1 VRGFC
6 GKVHL
11 YGFFCPIASDKIS
24 FFGDASLHQ
33 QSAADP
39 AFPRLARSSSSMAAG
54 LHWLIGPRRV

>member
-1 VRGFC
+1 M
-6 GKVHL
+6 
-11 YGFFCPIASDKIS
+11 ASDKIS